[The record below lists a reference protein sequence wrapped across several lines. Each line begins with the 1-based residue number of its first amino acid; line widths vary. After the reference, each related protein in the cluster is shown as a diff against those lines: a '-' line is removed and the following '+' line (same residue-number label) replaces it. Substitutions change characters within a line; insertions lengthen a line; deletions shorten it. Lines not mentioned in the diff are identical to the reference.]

1 MFKSIFAKYITAFML
16 IILIS
21 FVALIAIVTSTVN
34 NYSVASK
41 SDQIESAA
49 HSVASYLE
57 DKLARTGLTDFSA
70 FVVLNENDV
79 TSVMKVVAAN
89 STDISILITDI
100 SGNIIHYTDNNTS
113 QVNPG
118 ASIPKA
124 VMNELINGREIS
136 ELNYLEGV
144 FDDSHLIFAAP
155 VNNSNN
161 YVCGTV
167 FVCSSAVTM
176 DDLLETMIKTI
187 LVASLWIMLAALI
200 AVYFITEKVIGP
212 LKDMSNAAKSFAAG
226 RFDVRVP
233 VRGSDEVA
241 QLAVAFNN
249 MAESL
254 DNLETMRNTF
264 MANVSHDLRT
274 PMTTI
279 AGFIDGILA
288 GAIPP
293 DKHEYYLGIIAT
305 EVRRLSRLV
314 SSLLDISR
322 MQAGDRKFTMAPFD
336 ICEMARQIIISFE
349 QKIDAKH
356 LEVEFHCD
364 RDNMAVSADRD
375 AIYQILYNICDNAV
389 KFSREGGLL
398 RLTVVRY
405 KEKKILVSVFNEGQ
419 GIPPEDVPYVFER
432 FYKSD
437 KSRGLDKT
445 GVGLGMFIAKTIIN
459 AHHQDIWVKS
469 EYGEN
474 CEFCFTLDAIP
485 GQGHIRDIKTN
496 SERG

>member
-1 MFKSIFAKYITAFML
+1 MFKSIFAKYISVFML

-21 FVALIAIVTSTVN
+21 FVALIAIITSTVN
-34 NYSVASK
+34 GYSTTSR
-41 SDQIESAA
+41 SEQIESAA
-49 HSVASYLE
+49 HSVAGYLE
-57 DKLARTGLTDFSA
+57 DKLVRTELTDFSA
-70 FVVLNENDV
+70 FVVLNETDI
-79 TSVMKVVAAN
+79 TSVMKVVTAN
-89 STDISILITDI
+89 SEDLSILITDI
-100 SGNIIHYTDNNTS
+100 SGNIIHYTDSEISHVNTG
-113 QVNPG
+113 V
-118 ASIPKA
+118 SIPKP
-124 VMNELINGREIS
+124 VMDELISGVEIS

-144 FDDSHLIFAAP
+144 FEDSHMIFAVP
-155 VNNSNN
+155 VTNSNS

-167 FVCSSAVTM
+167 FVCSASVSL
-176 DDLLETMIKTI
+176 DDLLGSMVRTI

-200 AVYFITEKVIGP
+200 AVYFITEKIISP

-226 RFDVRVP
+226 KFDVRVP

-264 MANVSHDLRT
+264 TANVSHDLRT

-314 SSLLDISR
+314 ASLLDISR

-349 QKIDAKH
+349 QKIDAKR
-356 LEVEFHCD
+356 LDVEFECD
-364 RDNMAVSADRD
+364 RDNMIVNADRD

-389 KFSREGGLL
+389 KFSRERGLL
-398 RLTVVRY
+398 RLSIVREKDKKVV
-405 KEKKILVSVFNEGQ
+405 VSVYNQGQ
-419 GIPPEDVPYVFER
+419 GIPAEDIPYVFER

-437 KSRGLDKT
+437 KSRGLDKS
-445 GVGLGMFIAKTIIN
+445 GVGLGLFIAKTIIK
-459 AHHQDIWVKS
+459 AHDQDIWVKS
-469 EYGEN
+469 ELGQY
-474 CEFCFTLDAIP
+474 CEFGFTLAELP
-485 GQGHIRDIKTN
+485 GQTHARENK
-496 SERG
+496 S

>member
-1 MFKSIFAKYITAFML
+1 MFKSIFAKYITVFML

-21 FVALIAIVTSTVN
+21 FVALIAIITSTVN
-34 NYSVASK
+34 GYSVNSRT
-41 SDQIESAA
+41 DQMESAA
-49 HSVASYLE
+49 HSVSSYLE
-57 DKLARTGLTDFSA
+57 DKLKRSELTDFSA
-70 FVVLNENDV
+70 FVVLNESDI
-79 TSVMKVVAAN
+79 TSVLRVVTANAA
-89 STDISILITDI
+89 DISVLITDI
-100 SGNIIHYTDNNTS
+100 SGNIINYTDSEVSHINT
-113 QVNPG
+113 G

-124 VMNELINGREIS
+124 VMDELINGVEIS

-144 FDDSHLIFAAP
+144 FEDSHMIFAVP
-155 VNNSNN
+155 VINSNN

-167 FVCSSAVTM
+167 FVCSASVSL
-176 DDLLETMIKTI
+176 DDLLGSMVRTI

-200 AVYFITEKVIGP
+200 AVYFITEKVISP

-226 RFDVRVP
+226 KFDVRVP

-264 MANVSHDLRT
+264 TANVSHDLRT

-314 SSLLDISR
+314 TSLLDISR
-322 MQAGDRKFTMAPFD
+322 MQAGDRKFTMVPFD

-356 LEVEFHCD
+356 LEVEFECE
-364 RDNMAVSADRD
+364 RDNITVSADRD

-398 RLTVVRY
+398 RLLLVKH
-405 KEKKILVSVFNEGQ
+405 KEKRILVSVYNEGQ
-419 GIPPEDVPYVFER
+419 GIPAEDIPYIFER

-437 KSRGLDKT
+437 KSRGLDKS
-445 GVGLGMFIAKTIIN
+445 GVGLGMFISKTIIK
-459 AHHQDIWVKS
+459 AHNQEIWVKS
-469 EYGEN
+469 EYGKD
-474 CEFCFTLDAIP
+474 CEFCFTLEEIADANKNT
-485 GQGHIRDIKTN
+485 R
-496 SERG
+496 S

>member
-1 MFKSIFAKYITAFML
+1 MFKSIFAKYITVFML

-21 FVALIAIVTSTVN
+21 FVALIAIITSTVN
-34 NYSVASK
+34 GYSVNSRT
-41 SDQIESAA
+41 DQMESAA
-49 HSVASYLE
+49 HSVSAYLE
-57 DKLARTGLTDFSA
+57 DKLERSELTDFSA
-70 FVVLNENDV
+70 FVVLNESDIASVLRVV
-79 TSVMKVVAAN
+79 TAN
-89 STDISILITDI
+89 SADISILITDI
-100 SGNIIHYTDNNTS
+100 SGNIINYTDSDVSHINT
-113 QVNPG
+113 G

-124 VMNELINGREIS
+124 VMDELINGVEIS

-144 FDDSHLIFAAP
+144 FEDSHMIFAVP
-155 VNNSNN
+155 VINSNN

-167 FVCSSAVTM
+167 FVCSASVSL
-176 DDLLETMIKTI
+176 DDLLGSMVRTI

-200 AVYFITEKVIGP
+200 AVYFITEKVISP

-226 RFDVRVP
+226 KFDVRVP

-264 MANVSHDLRT
+264 TANVSHDLRT

-314 SSLLDISR
+314 ASLLDISR
-322 MQAGDRKFTMAPFD
+322 MQAGDRKFTMVPFD

-349 QKIDAKH
+349 QKIDTKR
-356 LEVEFHCD
+356 LEVEFECD
-364 RDNMAVSADRD
+364 DDNITVSADRD

-398 RLTVVRY
+398 RLSLIRY
-405 KEKKILVSVFNEGQ
+405 KEKKILVSVYNEGQ
-419 GIPPEDVPYVFER
+419 GIPSEDIPYIFER

-437 KSRGLDKT
+437 KSRGLDKS
-445 GVGLGMFIAKTIIN
+445 GVGLGMFISKTIIK
-459 AHHQDIWVKS
+459 AHNQDIWVKS
-469 EYGEN
+469 EYGQN
-474 CEFCFTLDAIP
+474 CEFCFTLEEISD
-485 GQGHIRDIKTN
+485 TN
-496 SERG
+496 KNVRS